1 MITADASPTM
11 IGMSDQEDDR
21 ILGLLQAGPATIARL
36 AARLGMAQGVV
47 SYHLTVLNQAGRVQ
61 VATSRRVRGVLERTY
76 ARVGSASAPSP
87 AFFSP
92 SSAFSPSP
100 AFEPTA
106 AFSPSPAS
114 TTASTTASPSAE
126 VFPAAGFYSAPVSAP
141 RLRDVRQV
149 AVDDSTFY
157 EFAERLSTLADEFS
171 ARRTPGA
178 PVAELSIALYR
189 PATDGATNGY
199 GS

>member
-47 SYHLTVLNQAGRVQ
+47 SNQAGRVQ